1 MEKLDTD
8 LICLKQKHSDGYDE
22 EIQMYMGLSGVSYA
36 DFVYYTF
43 KGLIIVRVKFDKE
56 HFQKLIVK
64 LNSFYKDYVVTQV
77 QKKKRKEI
85 PFFTENVLCFQIKNN
100 QEKYLLHYLLY

>member
-22 EIQMYMGLSGVSYA
+22 EIQIYMGLSGVSYA

-77 QKKKRKEI
+77 QKKKEK
-85 PFFTENVLCFQIKNN
+85 
-100 QEKYLLHYLLY
+100 KYLFSLKMFYAFK